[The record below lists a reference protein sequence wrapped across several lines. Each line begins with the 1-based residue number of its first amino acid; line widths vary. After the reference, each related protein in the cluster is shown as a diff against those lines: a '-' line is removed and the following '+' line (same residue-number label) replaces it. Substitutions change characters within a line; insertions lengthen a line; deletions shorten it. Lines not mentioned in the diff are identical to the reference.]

1 MRTLYDILGV
11 HRSASEETIKA
22 AFHRAVKVC
31 HPDLNA
37 GNAAAEQKLTEVVAA
52 YQIRHGGDQD
62 AVSRFQDIVA
72 AVAVLRDPGRRAAY
86 DLELR
91 LERRRRREWAAAAIL
106 CVVAG
111 AIIGGGLVR
120 GRLVLFSTPSRIV
133 LDGETSVAAANMAQ
147 PGEAHARTEP
157 DTESGDTSVT
167 ASGRAVVDRKSA
179 QPEPAVES
187 AVAPVASVG
196 SSQRHLDASEIASL
210 TNRGMEFV
218 ANGNIGAARMMFKLA
233 AEAGEPTA
241 AFALAETYDPLVL
254 ERRGAKGVTP
264 DVALA
269 RLWYDIAEALRST
282 AAANR

>member
-11 HRSASEETIKA
+11 PRSASEETIKA

-111 AIIGGGLVR
+111 AIIGGGLVS

-133 LDGETSVAAANMAQ
+133 LAGETSVAAAANMAQ
-147 PGEAHARTEP
+147 PGEAQARMEP
-157 DTESGDTSVT
+157 GDTSVT
-167 ASGRAVVDRKSA
+167 ASGRAAVDRKSA

-187 AVAPVASVG
+187 AVALVASAG
-196 SSQRHLDASEIASL
+196 STQRHLDASEIASL

-254 ERRGAKGVTP
+254 EKRGAKGVTP

-269 RLWYDIAEALRST
+269 RRWYEIAEALRST
-282 AAANR
+282 AAAN